1 MRIPDNYDAW
11 CRYEDEQNRK
21 LVKLPYCA
29 WCGERIQ
36 DSFCYE
42 IDGDKVCEECIAD
55 CRIQVEEVGA

>member
-11 CRYEDEQNRK
+11 CRHEDEDNRK
-21 LVKLPYCA
+21 LVKLPCCA

-55 CRIQVEEVGA
+55 CRIKVEEVGA